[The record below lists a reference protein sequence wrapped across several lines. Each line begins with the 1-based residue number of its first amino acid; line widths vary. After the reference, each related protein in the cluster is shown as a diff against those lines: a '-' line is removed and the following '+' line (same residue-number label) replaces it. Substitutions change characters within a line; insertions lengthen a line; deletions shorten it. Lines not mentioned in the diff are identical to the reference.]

1 MLEREDNPNNSIF
14 AKAMNPFLMAAVAL
28 GGAVVFMLLGEM
40 MEAFGT
46 EMSERF
52 AYISG
57 GSFLL
62 LYAIYNSI
70 FSLNST
76 DLNDYWKKS
85 IFAYLLLLVSVTI
98 IAYIFS
104 GIWINEAGTFRWI
117 FSILSFGYLTFLSVM
132 GMVKRVFLIIKKEDE
147 RMHGKWD
154 K

>member
-1 MLEREDNPNNSIF
+1 
-14 AKAMNPFLMAAVAL
+14 MAAVAF
-28 GGAVVFMLLGEM
+28 GGAVVFMLLGEIM
-40 MEAFGT
+40 KAFGA

-52 AYISG
+52 PYISG

-62 LYAIYNSI
+62 LYAVYNSI

-85 IFAYLLLLVSVTI
+85 IFAYVLLLVGVTVV
-98 IAYIFS
+98 AYIFS